1 MISGLAD
8 ATAPAV
14 KTEPTPSSSP
24 LPDAVGSDGTTDW
37 SRSYS
42 GLSTQPFAK
51 EIAEVLMAPIDSLD
65 VEIKPGGL
73 FSKENFVLLIMGLRW
88 FTLPS

>member
-1 MISGLAD
+1 MINGLAN

-14 KTEPTPSSSP
+14 KTEQTPTPSP

-51 EIAEVLMAPIDSLD
+51 EIAEVLMAPIESLD
-65 VEIKPGGL
+65 VEITPGGL
-73 FSKENFVLLIMGLRW
+73 FSKKKICVVDFGI
-88 FTLPS
+88 